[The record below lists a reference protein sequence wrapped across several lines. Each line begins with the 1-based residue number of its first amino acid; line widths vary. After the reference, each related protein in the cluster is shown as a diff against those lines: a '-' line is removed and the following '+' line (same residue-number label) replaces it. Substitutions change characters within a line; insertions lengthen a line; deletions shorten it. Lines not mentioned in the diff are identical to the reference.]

1 MQYITFT
8 QLRTEAKILAIALE
22 KGEEV
27 KLIRKSKVVGKVVPD
42 NEANEKIINAKKLEA
57 KIYRLNLP
65 SFTMKEID
73 RRYRAAMIKKHGQGI
88 S

>member
-8 QLRTEAKILAIALE
+8 QLRTKANNLAKALE

-27 KLIRKSKVVGKVVPD
+27 KLIRRSVMIGRVIPD
-42 NEANEKIINAKKLEA
+42 KDADLKTINAKKLEA
-57 KIYRLNLP
+57 KINKLNLP
-65 SFTMKEID
+65 SLTLKEID
-73 RRYRAAMIKKHGQGI
+73 RRYRMAMMKKHGQGL

>member
-8 QLRTEAKILAIALE
+8 QLRTKSNKLAKTLE

-27 KLIRKSKVVGKVVPD
+27 KLIRRSEVIARVIP
-42 NEANEKIINAKKLEA
+42 EKETEEKTINAKKLED
-57 KIYRLNLP
+57 KIQKLDLPRLT
-65 SFTMKEID
+65 FKEID
-73 RRYRAAMIKKHGQGI
+73 RMYRVAMMKKHGQGL

>member
-8 QLRTEAKILAIALE
+8 ELRTKSNNLARALK

-27 KLIRKSKVVGKVVPD
+27 TLVRRSAVIGRIIPD
-42 NEANEKIINAKKLEA
+42 KDIKIKTINAKKLEA
-57 KIYRLNLP
+57 KINKLNFPKL
-65 SFTMKEID
+65 TLKEID
-73 RRYRAAMIKKHGQGI
+73 RRYRIAMMKKHGQDL

>member
-8 QLRTEAKILAIALE
+8 ELRTKSNNLARALK

-27 KLIRKSKVVGKVVPD
+27 ALVRRSAVIGRIIPD
-42 NEANEKIINAKKLEA
+42 KDIKIKIINAKKLEA
-57 KIYRLNLP
+57 KINKLNLP
-65 SFTMKEID
+65 KLTLNEID
-73 RRYRAAMIKKHGQGI
+73 RRYRIAMMKKHGKDL

>member
-8 QLRTEAKILAIALE
+8 QLRTKSSNLAKALE

-27 KLIRKSKVVGKVVPD
+27 KLIRRSVVVGKVIPD
-42 NEANEKIINAKKLEA
+42 KDTKIKTINAKKLEA
-57 KIYRLNLP
+57 KINKLNLP
-65 SFTMKEID
+65 SFTIKEID
-73 RRYRAAMIKKHGQGI
+73 RRYRIAMMKKHGQGL

>member
-8 QLRTEAKILAIALE
+8 QLRTESNSLAKTLE

-27 KLIRKSKVVGKVVPD
+27 RLIRRSVIVGRVIPEND
-42 NEANEKIINAKKLEA
+42 TKIKTINAKKLEA
-57 KIYRLNLP
+57 KINKLNFP
-65 SFTMKEID
+65 SLTLKEID
-73 RRYRAAMIKKHGQGI
+73 RKYRIAMTKKHGQGL